1 MKLKTALENKI
12 LDEIQDI
19 NYRTTISG
27 KTQTEVKSF
36 FTLIKAYISEVNYK
50 KPKQKIKKTML
61 TTLKKE
67 PKLHYYVVKGIDN
80 KGKEFKI
87 ITRDVCIKDKVL

>member
-1 MKLKTALENKI
+1 
-12 LDEIQDI
+12 
-19 NYRTTISG
+19 
-27 KTQTEVKSF
+27 
-36 FTLIKAYISEVNYK
+36 
-50 KPKQKIKKTML
+50 ML